1 MLSRQALPAAERRPF
16 GIYIDEPK
24 VLTSVPVPLDSMFEL
39 FRGMNVGLT
48 MTGQAITQLPK
59 DVQQAALTNASTLV
73 VFRQN
78 ARADAE
84 LLARLLPGVS
94 AEQLQHVEKFSAVMR
109 LGLGD
114 GEVAPTVTGT
124 TLAPLAPVT
133 DPLALRRASAARYGR
148 SAEEVD
154 AALLERHGGD
164 DATPSPDADASSP
177 SSTAGR
183 RRRTS

>member
-1 MLSRQALPAAERRPF
+1 LPASERRGF
-16 GIYIDEPK
+16 GVYLDEPK
-24 VLTSVPVPLDSMFEL
+24 VLSSIPVPLDSMFEL

-59 DVQQAALTNASTLV
+59 SVQSAALTNAATLV

-84 LLARLLPGVS
+84 LLARQLPGVS
-94 AEQLQHVEKFSAVMR
+94 AEQLQHLDKYAAVMR

-124 TLAPLAPVT
+124 TEALPAPIT
-133 DPLALRRASAARYGR
+133 DPLDLRRSSAERCGR

-154 AALLERHGGD
+154 AALAERHGID
-164 DATPSPDADASSP
+164 QPIPAVDAGSVAG
-177 SSTAGR
+177 AGR

>member
-1 MLSRQALPAAERRPF
+1 M
-16 GIYIDEPK
+16 
-24 VLTSVPVPLDSMFEL
+24 
-39 FRGMNVGLT
+39 
-48 MTGQAITQLPK
+48 
-59 DVQQAALTNASTLV
+59 TNASTLV

-124 TLAPLAPVT
+124 TARAARAGHRSARVASSLGG
-133 DPLALRRASAARYGR
+133 ALRPQR
-148 SAEEVD
+148 
-154 AALLERHGGD
+154 
-164 DATPSPDADASSP
+164 
-177 SSTAGR
+177 
-183 RRRTS
+183 

>member
-1 MLSRQALPAAERRPF
+1 MLSS
-16 GIYIDEPK
+16 I
-24 VLTSVPVPLDSMFEL
+24 PVPLDSMFEL

-48 MTGQAITQLPK
+48 MTGQAITQLPRPSSS
-59 DVQQAALTNASTLV
+59 AALTNAATLV

-84 LLARLLPGVS
+84 LLARQLPGVS
-94 AEQLQHVEKFSAVMR
+94 AEQLQHLDKFAAVMR

-124 TLAPLAPVT
+124 TEPLPAPIT
-133 DPLALRRASAARYGR
+133 DPIGTASKLGRALRPQRRGGRRRAGGASWPQPADERQRCRAR
-148 SAEEVD
+148 
-154 AALLERHGGD
+154 
-164 DATPSPDADASSP
+164 ATSG
-177 SSTAGR
+177 TGR